1 MRKIIPEEHEEVYE
15 PEHLPVQDY
24 KTANVKPKRQISDAQ
39 REHLNKIRELAMKKK
54 AELKEITLKSKLAKT
69 VPKQALAKQYDE
81 YIERMH
87 SQAHASEQKVK
98 QQTKKKEV
106 KEVEPS
112 GSKKSS
118 TFEEEEVEEEVVV
131 KAKPKK
137 RIVKKIVYKSE
148 SEEEEEEEVIV
159 RKSKPKAKTQSLE
172 HLVYNSNRDQL
183 YNRMIEERVKNSI
196 IGYGNALGV

>member
-1 MRKIIPEEHEEVYE
+1 MRKIIPEEDEDLYEEE
-15 PEHLPVQDY
+15 RMPEQDNVN
-24 KTANVKPKRQISDAQ
+24 APVKPKRQISDAQ

-69 VPKQALAKQYDE
+69 VKKQDLAKQYDE
-81 YIERMH
+81 YIEN
-87 SQAHASEQKVK
+87 KVK
-98 QQTKKKEV
+98 TQTKKEV
-106 KEVEPS
+106 KNEVKEEPI

-118 TFEEEEVEEEVVV
+118 TFEEEEEEVIVK
-131 KAKPKK
+131 KAKTKPK
-137 RIVKKIVYKSE
+137 KKIVYVSESE
-148 SEEEEEEEVIV
+148 SEEEEVIV
-159 RKSKPKAKTQSLE
+159 KKKTKSKKPQPLE

>member
-1 MRKIIPEEHEEVYE
+1 MRKIIPEEDEEVYE
-15 PEHLPVQDY
+15 PEHLPVKDY
-24 KTANVKPKRQISDAQ
+24 KTEPVKPKRQISDAQ

-69 VPKQALAKQYDE
+69 VPKQDLAKQYDE
-81 YIERMH
+81 YIEN
-87 SQAHASEQKVK
+87 KIK
-98 QQTKKKEV
+98 QQSKKKEV

-118 TFEEEEVEEEVVV
+118 TFEEEEEEVIV
-131 KAKPKK
+131 KKPKSK
-137 RIVKKIVYKSE
+137 PKKKIVYVSESE
-148 SEEEEEEEVIV
+148 SEEEEKVV
-159 RKSKPKAKTQSLE
+159 VVKKKTKAKSQSQPLE

>member
-1 MRKIIPEEHEEVYE
+1 MRKIIPEEDEEVYE
-15 PEHLPVQDY
+15 PEHLPVKDY
-24 KTANVKPKRQISDAQ
+24 KTEPVKPKRQISDAQ

-69 VPKQALAKQYDE
+69 VPKQDLAKQYDE
-81 YIERMH
+81 YIEN
-87 SQAHASEQKVK
+87 KIK
-98 QQTKKKEV
+98 QQSKKKEV
-106 KEVEPS
+106 KEVETS

-118 TFEEEEVEEEVVV
+118 TFEEEEEEVIV
-131 KAKPKK
+131 KKPKSK
-137 RIVKKIVYKSE
+137 PKKKIVYVSESE
-148 SEEEEEEEVIV
+148 SEEEEKVV
-159 RKSKPKAKTQSLE
+159 VVKKKTKAKSQSQPLE